1 MCQRRGAD
9 GPEEL
14 PAPLSKTSRRA
25 TAGVGRRSPR
35 LALDEEAPASMFMAR
50 APTGEGMCIP
60 SPKLAAEAP
69 AATASCAGV
78 GDGRR
83 GESVCAGS
91 AGSVGGAGSTS
102 SWTS

>member
-14 PAPLSKTSRRA
+14 PASLSKMSSCT
-25 TAGVGRRSPR
+25 TIGVGRRILR
-35 LALDEEAPASMFMAR
+35 LVLDKEAPVSTFMAR
-50 APTGEGMCIP
+50 APTGEGRCILN
-60 SPKLAAEAP
+60 PKLGAEAP
-69 AATASCAGV
+69 MAAISCARV

-83 GESVCAGS
+83 GESGCAGS
-91 AGSVGGAGSTS
+91 AGSEGVAGSTS

>member
-14 PAPLSKTSRRA
+14 PAPLSKMSPCA
-25 TAGVGRRSPR
+25 AVGAGRRILK
-35 LALDEEAPASMFMAR
+35 LALDEEAPVSAFMAR
-50 APTGEGMCIP
+50 APTVEGRCIR
-60 SPKLAAEAP
+60 SLKLVAEAP
-69 AATASCAGV
+69 TATVSCARV

-83 GESVCAGS
+83 GESDCAGS
-91 AGSVGGAGSTS
+91 AGSAGGAGSTS